1 MKDNKIPAGDLIKVH
16 FVGGLVCALIIGG
29 SIYFA
34 GSSIS
39 KRRGLFF
46 SARQEL
52 ASTKGQLNEAVS
64 QRSMLAARVGVL
76 ERESSSQIELVSVKK
91 LNGRTAEIVALAESM
106 SLSIDT
112 LQPSERIT
120 DKRVPVQPL
129 EFSGMADAGDV
140 FEFLGLLRDQMPDI
154 HIQSIDIMSDSI
166 ESSKVHLE
174 MEMYWFIDPASADL

>member
-1 MKDNKIPAGDLIKVH
+1 MKDNKISPSDLMKVH
-16 FVGGLVCALIIGG
+16 FVGGLLCVLIIGG
-29 SIYFA
+29 SVYFA

-52 ASTKGQLNEAVS
+52 ASTKGKLNEAIS
-64 QRSMLAARVGVL
+64 QRSMLAARVEVL
-76 ERESSSQIELVSVKK
+76 ERETSEQIELVSVKE
-91 LNGRTAEIVALAESM
+91 LNARTAEIVALAESIN
-106 SLSIDT
+106 LSIDT
-112 LQPSERIT
+112 LQPRERMT

-129 EFSGMADAGDV
+129 EFSGMADARNL

-154 HIQSIDIMSDSI
+154 HIQSIDIMSDSM
-166 ESSKVHLE
+166 ETSKVHLD